1 MPSSSLLPLAGRVA
15 LVTGASRG
23 IGKEISLELARQ
35 GCYLVLSARTI
46 TAREGIIGSL
56 EATRQLIEV
65 EGGKAQAVEADLSV
79 DQDLKRLHAQSL
91 GFWGKVD
98 ILVNNAA
105 VMLYHVPFF
114 EADVGQFD
122 EEFRVNVRAP
132 FVLTQLFGQDMAD
145 QGGGVIINISSR
157 TAESQPPPEPGQIPR
172 PSWSSITY
180 GPTKAALNRLSTG
193 LARELLPA
201 NVAVVTLYPGF
212 TRTERME
219 AEPPPGLD
227 LRDSESADGLAAAV
241 VRICQEPMRYTG
253 RVLSWRDVQ
262 D

>member
-1 MPSSSLLPLAGRVA
+1 MPAAPLPLAGRVA

-23 IGKEISLELARQ
+23 IGKEIALELARQ
-35 GCYLVLSARTI
+35 GCHLVLSARTG
-46 TAREGIIGSL
+46 TARGGVIGSL
-56 EATRQLIEV
+56 DETRQLIEV
-65 EGGKAQAVEADLSV
+65 EGGKAHAVKADLSV
-79 DQDLKRLHAQSL
+79 DEDLKRLHAESVR
-91 GFWGKVD
+91 FWGRVD

-114 EADVGQFD
+114 EAGVAQFD
-122 EEFRVNVRAP
+122 EELRVNVRAP
-132 FVLTQLFGQDMAD
+132 FVLTQLFGQDMAS
-145 QGGGVIINISSR
+145 QGGGVVINISSR
-157 TAESQPPPEPGQIPR
+157 TGEVQSPPEPARTTP

-180 GPTKAALNRLSTG
+180 GPTKAALNRLGTG
-193 LARELLPA
+193 LARELAPA

-227 LRDSESADGLAAAV
+227 LTGAESADGLTGAL

-253 RVLSWRDVQ
+253 RVLTWRDVH